1 MDNLSHLFGAL
12 SRKTLRPNQKNA
24 KVGLTLSLVTTMN
37 PSTKTSI
44 DSQCQNSAVEDDRTG
59 LSVKTLK
66 RALAD
71 NLFYVQGKFPE
82 IATKNDFYMA
92 LAYTVRDRQL
102 HRWINTVETYFKQ
115 KEPRVVCYLSAEFLL
130 GPRLGNSLIN
140 LGIYD
145 QVLQAVEESG
155 LDLKEL
161 LEQEAEPGLGNG
173 GLGRLAA
180 CYMDSLSTLEI
191 PAIGY
196 GIRYEF
202 GIFSQE
208 IKDGWQV
215 EIADKWLRLGD
226 PWEIPR
232 PEAAVEV
239 GFGGRTEAY
248 TDDHGRYRV
257 RWIPAQVVK
266 GVPHDMAIL
275 GYKVNTANTLRLWK
289 AEARESFDFQEFNV
303 GDYYGA
309 VHDKVVTENIT
320 KVLYPNDEPLQG
332 KQLRLQQQFFFVSC
346 SLQDM
351 IRIHFSRGKSLD
363 NFEETF
369 AVQLNDTHPSIGVAE
384 LMRLLVD
391 EHLMDWDTA
400 WHITRNIFAYT
411 NHTLLPEALEKW
423 PLSLFGSLLP
433 RHLEIIYEINRRLL
447 DEVRLKYP
455 NDTSRVA
462 RMSLIDE
469 SGDRYVRMAYL
480 ATVGSR
486 AVNGVAELHS
496 QLLKETTLHDF
507 YELWPQKFHNITNGV
522 SPRRFLVAS
531 NPRLSSLVTQKIGDS
546 WIKELDDLRKLEAF
560 VEDVGFRS
568 EFQKIKQINKQDLAG
583 YIQRQTGVTVNPAT
597 IFDVQVKRLH
607 EYKRQHLNVL
617 HIITLYNRIKHDR
630 DIEIVP
636 RTFIFGGKAA
646 PGYFMAKL
654 IIKLINSV
662 GEVLNKDPDV
672 RDRLKIVFL
681 PNYNVKQARWIFPAA
696 DLSEQISTA
705 GYEASGT
712 SNMKFAMNG
721 ALTIGTLDGANIEI
735 RHEVGQDNFFLFG
748 LTAEEVREKRAAGYH
763 PRDYYN
769 SNPHLREAIEL
780 IESGHFSHGE
790 TNLFK
795 PLVDTLIQYDPYML
809 FADYQ
814 SYVDCQDQVSKAYN
828 EKDNWVRM
836 SILNTARMG
845 KFSSDRAIR
854 EYGERVWHAKPVK
867 VELEEYVSSRY
878 AWERTAGAP

>member
-1 MDNLSHLFGAL
+1 
-12 SRKTLRPNQKNA
+12 
-24 KVGLTLSLVTTMN
+24 MN
-37 PSTKTSI
+37 PFTKTSS
-44 DSQCQNSAVEDDRTG
+44 DARWQNSVIEDVRTG
-59 LSVKTLK
+59 STVENLK

-71 NLFYVQGKFPE
+71 NLFYAQGKFPA

-102 HRWINTVETYFKQ
+102 HRWINTIETYLNQ
-115 KEPRVVCYLSAEFLL
+115 KEPKVVCYLSAEFLL
-130 GPRLGNSLIN
+130 GPRLENGLVN
-140 LGIYD
+140 LGIYNE
-145 QVLQAVEESG
+145 VRQAVEELG
-155 LDLKEL
+155 LDLSEL

-180 CYMDSLSTLEI
+180 CYMDSLSSLEI

-202 GIFSQE
+202 GIFTQE
-208 IKDGWQV
+208 IRDGWQIEV
-215 EIADKWLRLGD
+215 ADKWLRLGD
-226 PWEIPR
+226 PWELPR
-232 PEAAVEV
+232 PESSVNV
-239 GFGGRTEAY
+239 NFGGHTEIH
-248 TDDHGRYRV
+248 TDSQGRYRV

-320 KVLYPNDEPLQG
+320 KVLYPNDEPAQG
-332 KQLRLQQQFFFVSC
+332 KQLRLEQQYFFVSC

-351 IRIHFSRGKSLD
+351 IRMHLRTGGTLNSFH
-363 NFEETF
+363 EAF

-391 EHLMDWDTA
+391 RHQMEWEVAWD
-400 WHITRNIFAYT
+400 ITRKTFAYT

-423 PLSLFGSLLP
+423 PINLFGSLLP
-433 RHLEIIYEINRRLL
+433 RHLEIIYEINRRFL
-447 DEVRLKYP
+447 DEIRLKYP
-455 NDTSRVA
+455 YDASRIA

-469 SGDRYVRMAYL
+469 TGERYVRMAHL
-480 ATVGSR
+480 ATVGSHK
-486 AVNGVAELHS
+486 VNGVAELHS
-496 QLLKETTLHDF
+496 RLLKQTTLHDF
-507 YELWPQKFHNITNGV
+507 YELWPEKFLNITNGV
-522 SPRRFLVAS
+522 APRRFVVAS
-531 NPRLSSLVTQKIGDS
+531 NPRFSSLATQKIGDN
-546 WIKELDDLRKLEAF
+546 WIKQLDDLRKLEAF
-560 VEDVGFRS
+560 VEDTGFRS
-568 EFQKIKQINKQDLAG
+568 ECQKIKLANKQDLAG

-672 RDRLKIVFL
+672 RDHLKIVFL
-681 PNYNVKQARWIFPAA
+681 PNYNVKQARWIYPAA

-763 PRDYYN
+763 PGDYYHAD
-769 SNPHLREAIEL
+769 PHLREAVNL
-780 IESGHFSHGE
+780 INSGHFSHGD

-795 PLVDTLIQYDPYML
+795 PLVDSLLKYDPYML

-814 SYVDCQDQVSKAYN
+814 SYVNCQELVSQAY
-828 EKDNWVRM
+828 KDRDNWTRR
-836 SILNTARMG
+836 SILNMARMG
-845 KFSSDRAIR
+845 KFSSDRAIQ
-854 EYGERVWHAKPVK
+854 EYCGEIWSAKPVK
-867 VELEEYVSSRY
+867 VEMEQNSRGD
-878 AWERTAGAP
+878 AV